1 MSPFFTAAVAM
12 TKPEQQQ
19 QRRHVDEQELELLK
33 AVAQAW
39 HAQSGNPK
47 PTDEFHAR
55 RASSSLRRPTRFKL
69 EAVAMAARAAES
81 QWDFAHSLWD
91 SYEIVTLSKK
101 LEANV
106 ALDDVHP
113 WRSPPEYGRP
123 DKRTGESKNSLR
135 NLIHRS
141 SSSAKRH
148 DLDVKKVTREERW

>member
-1 MSPFFTAAVAM
+1 MR
-12 TKPEQQQ
+12 KPEQQQ
-19 QRRHVDEQELELLK
+19 QRRRHVDEQELELLK

-55 RASSSLRRPTRFKL
+55 RASSSHRLPTRFKL
-69 EAVAMAARAAES
+69 EAVAMAAES
-81 QWDFAHSLWD
+81 HWDFAHSLWD

-106 ALDDVHP
+106 GLDDVHP
-113 WRSPPEYGRP
+113 GRSPPEYGRP
-123 DKRTGESKNSLR
+123 DKRTRESKNSLR
-135 NLIHRS
+135 NLIHMS

-148 DLDVKKVTREERW
+148 DLDVQKVTREER

>member
-1 MSPFFTAAVAM
+1 MR
-12 TKPEQQQ
+12 KPEQQQ
-19 QRRHVDEQELELLK
+19 QRRQVDEHELELLK

-39 HAQSGNPK
+39 HSQSGNPNQ
-47 PTDEFHAR
+47 TDEFHAR
-55 RASSSLRRPTRFKL
+55 RASSSHRQPTRFKL

-113 WRSPPEYGRP
+113 GRSPPESGRP
-123 DKRTGESKNSLR
+123 DKRTRESKNSLR

-141 SSSAKRH
+141 SSSSKRP
-148 DLDVKKVTREERW
+148 DLDVQKVTRGER